1 MKRVTAIDGHVHIH
15 PRADPGTLLDAA
27 ARNIARLAGEGAD
40 PCLLLTET
48 ARTNAFA
55 EMRAGHRE
63 VPGWTIER
71 LPADP
76 AAIVARRG
84 TSRLQI
90 ISGRQIVT
98 SERLEV
104 LALAT
109 CDRFSDGQSL
119 EDTLAAVQEAGVP
132 AVLPWGLGKWL
143 GHRGRLVA
151 DRIHRGGPGL
161 MLGDNKGRPKPW
173 PAPKLFREG
182 RGYIVLPGTDPLPIP
197 GSEVTVGSF
206 GFLLEGALDRD
217 HPAADL
223 VARLHGLRH
232 QPPVFGTR
240 MTVIAALRAQ
250 LALRRA
256 KQVGDEA

>member
-15 PRADPGTLLDAA
+15 PRADLGTLLDAA
-27 ARNIARLAGEGAD
+27 ACNIARLAGEGAD

-48 ARTNAFA
+48 ARADAFA
-55 EMRAGHRE
+55 EMRAGHRD
-63 VPGWTIER
+63 VPGWTIEG
-71 LPADP
+71 PPGDP
-76 AAIVARRG
+76 AAIVAHSG

-109 CDRFSDGQSL
+109 CDRFPDGQSL
-119 EDTLAAVQEAGVP
+119 SATLAALQEAGVP

-151 DRIHRGGPGL
+151 NRIHRGDPGL

-197 GSEVTVGSF
+197 GSEATVGSF
-206 GFLLEGALDRD
+206 GFLLDGALDNDR
-217 HPAADL
+217 PAADL
-223 VARLHGLRH
+223 VARLHGLRT

-256 KQVGDEA
+256 KQAGNVA

>member
-15 PRADPGTLLDAA
+15 PRADLGTLLDAA
-27 ARNIARLAGEGAD
+27 AGNIARLAGEGAD

-48 ARTNAFA
+48 SRADAFA
-55 EMRAGHRE
+55 EMRAGHRQI
-63 VPGWTIER
+63 PGWTIDR
-71 LPADP
+71 PPADP
-76 AAIVARRG
+76 AAIAVRRA
-84 TSRLQI
+84 TSRVQI

-109 CDRFSDGQSL
+109 CDRFSDGQPL
-119 EDTLAAVQEAGVP
+119 DATLAAIQKAGGP

-143 GHRGRLVA
+143 GRRGRLVA
-151 DRIHRGGPGL
+151 DRIHRGEPWL

-173 PAPKLFREG
+173 PPPKLFRG
-182 RGYIVLPGTDPLPIP
+182 ARGHIVLPGTDPLPIP

-206 GFLLEGALDRD
+206 GFLLDGTLDHDR
-217 HPAADL
+217 PAADL
-223 VARLHGLRH
+223 VARLHGLHH

-240 MTVIAALRAQ
+240 MTGIAALRAQ

-256 KQVGDEA
+256 KQAGEMA